1 MVIDNHAH
9 HVSTVMMFPVSE
21 ILEKRFSCALLFQN
35 EYSAYVAGVSTD
47 IVHVIL
53 PSMKLDTACSPV
65 PSVCIVHFTLFL
77 PSPPSL
83 SPSLPLS
90 LPLSLPPSL
99 SPSLSLPFS
108 QCVLRVILVLLTGVI
123 VALIPNFS
131 ILMALVGSSCCTL
144 LAFILPALF
153 HIRLFKK

>member
-21 ILEKRFSCALLFQN
+21 ILEKRFSCASLFQN

-53 PSMKLDTACSPV
+53 LSMKIRVLYQV
-65 PSVCIVHFTLFL
+65 YVLFTSLSFFPLL
-77 PSPPSL
+77 PLSLPHSLSLSLTPSL
-83 SPSLPLS
+83 TPSLPLS
-90 LPLSLPPSL
+90 LSSL
-99 SPSLSLPFS
+99 S